1 MKLALRVAAFTLVVA
16 AAVAG
21 NSIPKNPT
29 VASMHKASVPGP
41 VPLCNPFTQSCPS
54 LR

>member
-29 VASMHKASVPGP
+29 VASMHKGTVPGP
-41 VPLCNPFTQSCPS
+41 VPLCNPFTQTCQNI
-54 LR
+54 R

>member
-1 MKLALRVAAFTLVVA
+1 MKFALRVAAFTLVVV

-29 VASMHKASVPGP
+29 IASIHKASVPGP
-41 VPLCNPFTQSCPS
+41 VPLCNPFTQSCPV